1 MFEILKRDAV
11 RYEKLG
17 GWYACPGFWIVA
29 VYRFGNWAKSLPS
42 PLLRIPFWG
51 LYRVGR
57 ILQRALFSV
66 DIWAGP
72 RGARIGAGFC
82 LIHPSN
88 VMIGSAEIG
97 EDCLIFHDVTF
108 GSGPIPGMATVGK
121 GVDVYVG
128 ARVLGG
134 VVIGDGSM
142 IGANCVVLRDIPP
155 RSVVV
160 PAQNRIIPR
169 SLSVVANRGVH
180 PAGTR
185 PGSAAGA
192 PEEESSVA
200 ADRAK

>member
-17 GWYACPGFWIVA
+17 GWHACPGFWIMA
-29 VYRFGNWAKSLPS
+29 VYRFGNWAKSLPN
-42 PLLRIPFWG
+42 PLLRVPFWA

-88 VMIGSAEIG
+88 VIIGAVEIG
-97 EDCLIFHDVTF
+97 EDCLIFHDVTC
-108 GSGPIPGMATVGK
+108 GSGPMPGMPKIGN
-121 GVDVYVG
+121 GVDIYVG
-128 ARVLGG
+128 ARILGG
-134 VVIGDGSM
+134 VVIGDNCM
-142 IGANCVVLRDIPP
+142 IGANCVIMRDIPP

-160 PAQNRIIPR
+160 PAQNGIIPR
-169 SLSVVANRGVH
+169 SLSVVANRGVQ
-180 PAGTR
+180 PVGTG

-192 PEEESSVA
+192 PEEDKPVSAE
-200 ADRAK
+200 RAK